1 MGFGVVL
8 DLIALL
14 LVSASIFG
22 LLNHHLFRLPHT
34 IGLVVL
40 SLLVSGTILLIHAAF
55 PGWGLAEAARGLL
68 TRIDFSETLLLGL
81 LSFLL
86 FAGALHIDLTAL
98 MAHGRSVLALA
109 VIATILS
116 TLIVAAGV
124 WGAAA
129 VLALDIPFIYCVVF
143 GALISPTDPVA
154 VLAILRKLGLPKQV
168 ETEIIGES
176 LFNDGVA
183 IVIFT
188 IAVSMAAG
196 ADGDV
201 GVAGIASLFAIE
213 ALGGIALGMLTG
225 FVAFLA
231 LRSIDEYAVEIL
243 ITLALVTATYGIA
256 THLHISGPLAVV
268 AAGLLIGNPGARLGM
283 SEETRTHLFDF
294 WAMVD
299 EILNSVL
306 FVLIGFEVLALSL
319 GRGYVTLALLMIP
332 LVLFARIVSVGVPL
346 YGFGMMR
353 DRTRGS
359 LALLTW
365 GGLHGA
371 ISVALVLA
379 LPAGPVRDTLLP
391 ACYTVVIFSIVV
403 QGLTLEAVARR
414 FGPGHKVAN

>member
-1 MGFGVVL
+1 MSFGIVL

-14 LVSASIFG
+14 LVSASVFG
-22 LLNHHLFRLPHT
+22 LLNHHLFKLPHT

-40 SLLVSGTILLIHAAF
+40 SLLVSGSILLVHALF
-55 PGWGLAEAARGLL
+55 PGWGLADAARGVL
-68 TRIDFSETLLLGL
+68 TQIDFSETLLLGL

-98 MAHGRSVLALA
+98 IASGRTVLTLA
-109 VIATILS
+109 IIGTILS
-116 TLIVAAGV
+116 TAIVATGV
-124 WGAAA
+124 WAATA
-129 VLALDIPFIYCVVF
+129 ALGLDIAIIYCIIF

-154 VLAILRKLGLPKQV
+154 VLAILKKLGLPKQV

-188 IAVSMAAG
+188 IAVSIATG
-196 ADGDV
+196 AKSDV
-201 GVAGIASLFAIE
+201 GVADIATFFAIE
-213 ALGGIALGMLTG
+213 VFGGVALGALMGY
-225 FVAFLA
+225 VAFLA
-231 LRSIDEYAVEIL
+231 LRSIDEYVVEIL

-256 THLHISGPLAVV
+256 THLHVSGPLAVV

-283 SEETRTHLFDF
+283 SEKTREHLFNF
-294 WAMVD
+294 WEMMD

-306 FVLIGFEVLALSL
+306 FVLIGFEVFALSL
-319 GRGYVTLALLMIP
+319 QPGSITLALLMIP
-332 LVLFARIVSVGVPL
+332 LVLIARVISVGSPL
-346 YGFGMMR
+346 YGFGLMR
-353 DRTRGS
+353 NRARGS

-379 LPAGPVRDTLLP
+379 LPTGPIRDLLLP

-403 QGLTLEAVARR
+403 QGLTLEQVARR
-414 FGPGHKVAN
+414 YGPST

>member
-1 MGFGVVL
+1 MNFGVVL

-22 LLNHHLFRLPHT
+22 LLNHHIFKLPHT

-40 SLLVSGTILLIHAAF
+40 SLLVSGSILLVHALV
-55 PGWGLAEAARGLL
+55 PDWGLAGAARGILAQ
-68 TRIDFSETLLLGL
+68 IDFSQTLLLGL

-86 FAGALHIDLTAL
+86 FAGALHVDLKAL
-98 MAHGRSVLALA
+98 IESGATVITLAT
-109 VIATILS
+109 VGTILS
-116 TLIVAAGV
+116 TTIVAAGV
-124 WGAAA
+124 WGATT
-129 VLALDIPFIYCVVF
+129 ALNLDVPFIYCIIF

-154 VLAILRKLGLPKQV
+154 VLAILKKLGLPKKV

-188 IAVSMAAG
+188 IAVAFATG
-196 ADGDV
+196 AKGDV
-201 GVAGIASLFAIE
+201 NAIDIATFFAVE
-213 ALGGIALGMLTG
+213 AFGGIALGAVTG
-225 FVAFLA
+225 YIAFLA
-231 LRSIDEYAVEIL
+231 LRLIDEYVVEVL
-243 ITLALVTATYGIA
+243 ITLALVTASYGIA
-256 THLHISGPLAVV
+256 THLHVSGPLAVV
-268 AAGLLIGNPGARLGM
+268 VAGLLIGNPGARLGM
-283 SEETRTHLFDF
+283 SEKTREHLFNF
-294 WAMVD
+294 WEMMD

-319 GRGYVTLALLMIP
+319 KPGYITLSLLMIP
-332 LVLFARIVSVGVPL
+332 LVLVARLISVGVPL

-353 DRTRGS
+353 NRARGS

-379 LPAGPVRDTLLP
+379 LPAGPIRDLFLP
-391 ACYTVVIFSIVV
+391 ACYTVVIFCIVV
-403 QGLTLEAVARR
+403 QGLTLESVARR
-414 FGPGHKVAN
+414 FGPKA

>member
-1 MGFGVVL
+1 MSFGIVL

-14 LVSASIFG
+14 LVSASVFG
-22 LLNHHLFRLPHT
+22 LLNHHLFKLPHT
-34 IGLVVL
+34 IGLVVI
-40 SLLVSGTILLIHAAF
+40 SLLVSGTILLVHAVF
-55 PGWGLAEAARGLL
+55 PAWGLADAARGVL
-68 TRIDFSETLLLGL
+68 TQIDFSETLLLGL

-98 MAHGRSVLALA
+98 IASGRSVVTL
-109 VIATILS
+109 ATIGTVLS
-116 TLIVAAGV
+116 TAIVATGI
-124 WGAAA
+124 WAATA
-129 VLALDIPFIYCVVF
+129 ALALDVSVIYCVIF

-154 VLAILRKLGLPKQV
+154 VLAILKKLGLPKQV

-188 IAVSMAAG
+188 IAVSIATG
-196 ADGDV
+196 TKDDV
-201 GVAGIASLFAIE
+201 GVADIATFFAIE
-213 ALGGIALGMLTG
+213 VFGGIALGILTG
-225 FVAFLA
+225 YFAFLA
-231 LRSIDEYAVEIL
+231 LRSIDEYVVEVL
-243 ITLALVTATYGIA
+243 ITLALVTATYGLA
-256 THLHISGPLAVV
+256 TRLHVSGPLAVV

-283 SEETRTHLFDF
+283 SEKTREHLFNF
-294 WAMVD
+294 WEMMD

-319 GRGYVTLALLMIP
+319 QPGYVTLALLMIP
-332 LVLFARIVSVGVPL
+332 LVLIARVISVGVPL
-346 YGFGMMR
+346 FGFGLMR
-353 DRTRGS
+353 NRARGS

-379 LPAGPVRDTLLP
+379 LPAGPVRDMLLP

-403 QGLTLEAVARR
+403 QGLTLEHVARR
-414 FGPGHKVAN
+414 YGPKP

>member
-1 MGFGVVL
+1 MSFGIVL

-14 LVSASIFG
+14 LVSASVFG
-22 LLNHHLFRLPHT
+22 LLNHHLFKLPHT

-40 SLLVSGTILLIHAAF
+40 SLLVSGSILLVHALF
-55 PGWGLAEAARGLL
+55 PGWGLADAARGVL
-68 TRIDFSETLLLGL
+68 TQIDFSETLLLGL

-98 MAHGRSVLALA
+98 IASGRTVLTLA
-109 VIATILS
+109 IIGTILS
-116 TLIVAAGV
+116 TAIVATGV
-124 WGAAA
+124 WAATA
-129 VLALDIPFIYCVVF
+129 ALGLDIAIIYCIIF

-154 VLAILRKLGLPKQV
+154 VLAILKKLGLPKQV

-188 IAVSMAAG
+188 IAVSIATG
-196 ADGDV
+196 AKSDV
-201 GVAGIASLFAIE
+201 GVADIATFFAIE
-213 ALGGIALGMLTG
+213 VFGGVALGALMGY
-225 FVAFLA
+225 VAFLA
-231 LRSIDEYAVEIL
+231 LRSIDEYVVEIL

-256 THLHISGPLAVV
+256 THLHVSGPLAVV

-283 SEETRTHLFDF
+283 SEKTREHLFNF
-294 WAMVD
+294 WEMMD

-306 FVLIGFEVLALSL
+306 FVLIGFEVFALSL
-319 GRGYVTLALLMIP
+319 QPGSITLALLMIP
-332 LVLFARIVSVGVPL
+332 LVLIARVISVGAPL
-346 YGFGMMR
+346 YGFGLMR
-353 DRTRGS
+353 NRARGS

-379 LPAGPVRDTLLP
+379 LPTGPIRDLLLP

-403 QGLTLEAVARR
+403 QGLTLEQVARR
-414 FGPGHKVAN
+414 YGPST

>member
-1 MGFGVVL
+1 MASMSFGIVL

-14 LVSASIFG
+14 LVAASVLG
-22 LLNHHLFRLPHT
+22 LLNHHFIKLPHT

-40 SLLVSGTILLIHAAF
+40 SLLVSGTILLVHAIF
-55 PGWGLAEAARGLL
+55 PAWGLADAARGVL
-68 TRIDFSETLLLGL
+68 TQIDFSETLLLGL

-98 MAHGRSVLALA
+98 IASARNVVTLAT
-109 VIATILS
+109 VGTVLS
-116 TLIVAAGV
+116 TAIVATGL
-124 WGAAA
+124 WAATT
-129 VLALDIPFIYCVVF
+129 VLPLDIPIIYCVVF

-154 VLAILRKLGLPKQV
+154 VLAILKKLGLPKQI

-188 IAVSMAAG
+188 IALSIATG
-196 ADGDV
+196 SKGDV
-201 GVAGIASLFAIE
+201 GAADIAALFAIE
-213 ALGGIALGMLTG
+213 AFGGIALGVVTG
-225 FVAFLA
+225 YIAFLA
-231 LRSIDEYAVEIL
+231 LRSIDEYVVEVL
-243 ITLALVTATYGIA
+243 ITLALVTASYGIA
-256 THLHISGPLAVV
+256 THLHISGPWAVV

-283 SEETRTHLFDF
+283 SEKTREHLFNF
-294 WAMVD
+294 WEMMD

-319 GRGYVTLALLMIP
+319 QPGTITLALLMIP
-332 LVLFARIVSVGVPL
+332 LVLIARVVSVGAPL
-346 YGFGMMR
+346 YGFGLMR
-353 DRTRGS
+353 DRARGS

-379 LPAGPVRDTLLP
+379 LPAGAVRDMLLP
-391 ACYTVVIFSIVV
+391 ACYTVVIFSIVI
-403 QGLTLEAVARR
+403 QGLTLETVARR
-414 FGPGHKVAN
+414 FGPKA